1 MIDILFVVGFA
12 ALPLVTWLL
21 SRSVTWTSV
30 SLVFGFA
37 VAGNAVQSLIALG
50 MDWNVRGLQSL
61 VLGTMIVVAV
71 LAGLSRRGGG
81 SLRRQALLIGAP
93 AVLIGLFL
101 IAMRVMAPDS
111 PGPLTAVGYLINHPQ
126 AEDNAK
132 WLHLAAQLAD
142 GRAIEFSGY
151 AGGPLLL
158 LMSMVAALISVL
170 SMILLGGVNEV
181 AVAVNTVVGTQFL
194 LIALVPFALAPWA
207 ERRVSMRGDGRSFVP
222 GPAVLV
228 AAFVLFVASS
238 VVTSFGHLSLQFVLF
253 LLVLWSSTFLTRV
266 DGRARLLATL
276 AVVGAASVWIP
287 LNVLGLG
294 LLVVAFVWTIRGRD
308 WWGLGATVLTLAA
321 VWDALISSTLF
332 LLGIQIGSP
341 DGAAPGAD
349 GEATVGGPSLQ
360 TSLDAQ
366 IDTAKS
372 LFTAPGGVEQVQP
385 LVGALALAVVV
396 FCVWLLCG
404 GRDPGRAVWARF
416 APIGVLAAYLVA
428 IQVADAIATG
438 GAPHYGGH
446 KLAFALT
453 IMALVSAL
461 PLAIAGLDRGR
472 AGMTPT
478 RWAAVGGVV
487 VLLTLDTMLPRAISA
502 LSPMLWPAVDAENPP
517 YWSAFEVRDLADQPI
532 STLPIACAFAPPQAA
547 LPTAL
552 PLGQQSYNCT
562 RMLLG
567 MTGLE
572 SEAAVLVDWLRT
584 DWLSNE
590 PHWEDFHGRLLSRAG
605 ELGGRSIVLMNKDG
619 GVAGFTTLGQLTER
633 YAPPLG

>member
-1 MIDILFVVGFA
+1 MFDLLFVVGFV
-12 ALPLVTWLL
+12 ALPVVAWVL
-21 SRSVTWTSV
+21 SRSVTWTAV
-30 SLVFGFA
+30 ALVFGFA

-50 MDWNVRGLQSL
+50 VDWNVRGLQGL
-61 VLGTMIVVAV
+61 VLAVMIVVAV
-71 LAGLSRRGGG
+71 VAGFARRGAG
-81 SLRRQALLIGAP
+81 SMRRQVLLIGVP
-93 AVLIGLFL
+93 SVVIGLFL
-101 IAMRVMAPDS
+101 IAMRLMAPDS

-194 LIALVPFALAPWA
+194 LIALVPFGLAPWV
-207 ERRVSMRGDGRSFVP
+207 ERRVSLRGNRRAFVP
-222 GPAVLV
+222 GPAVV
-228 AAFVLFVASS
+228 VSAFVLFVASS
-238 VVTSFGHLSLQFVLF
+238 VVTSFGHLSLQFVLL

-266 DGRARLLATL
+266 PGQARLLTTL

-294 LLVVAFVWTIRGRD
+294 LVVGAFVWTIRGRD
-308 WWGLGATVLTLAA
+308 WWGLGATALTLAA

-341 DGAAPGAD
+341 EGGTSAVS
-349 GEATVGGPSLQ
+349 GESTLPGPSVQ

-366 IDTAKS
+366 IETAKS

-385 LVGALALAVVV
+385 MVGALALGVVV
-396 FCVWLLCG
+396 LCVWLLSG
-404 GRDPGRAVWARF
+404 GRGPQRAVWARF
-416 APIGVLAAYLVA
+416 APIVVLSAYLVA
-428 IQVADAIATG
+428 IQIADAIATG

-472 AGMTPT
+472 AGMTPA

-487 VLLTLDTMLPRAISA
+487 VLLTLDTMLPRALSA
-502 LSPMLWPAVDAENPP
+502 LSPMLWPAVDAGNPP
-517 YWSAFEVRDLADQPI
+517 YWSAFEVRDQAEQ
-532 STLPIACAFAPPQAA
+532 STSSLPIACAFAPPQAA

-572 SEAAVLVDWLRT
+572 SDAAVLVDWLRT

-590 PHWEDFHGRLLSRAG
+590 SHWDDFHGRLVSRAG
-605 ELGGRSIVLMNKDG
+605 EIGGRSIVLMNEDG
-619 GVAGFTTLGQLTER
+619 GVAGFTTLGQLTDR
-633 YAPPLG
+633 YVPVP

>member
-1 MIDILFVVGFA
+1 VVI
-12 ALPLVTWLL
+12 
-21 SRSVTWTSV
+21 
-30 SLVFGFA
+30 A
-37 VAGNAVQSLIALG
+37 V
-50 MDWNVRGLQSL
+50 
-61 VLGTMIVVAV
+61 
-71 LAGLSRRGGG
+71 
-81 SLRRQALLIGAP
+81 
-93 AVLIGLFL
+93 FL

-111 PGPLTAVGYLINHPQ
+111 PGALTAVGYLINHPQ

-151 AGGPLLL
+151 AGAPLLL
-158 LMSMVAALISVL
+158 VMSMVAALISVL

-194 LIALVPFALAPWA
+194 LIALVPFGLAPWV
-207 ERRVSMRGDGRSFVP
+207 ERRVALRGDGRSFVP

-228 AAFVLFVASS
+228 SAFVLFIASS
-238 VVTSFGHLSLQFVLF
+238 VITSFGHLSLQFVLL

-266 DGRARLLATL
+266 PGRARLLTTL

-308 WWGLGATVLTLAA
+308 WWGLGAAALTLAA

-341 DGAAPGAD
+341 DDGVQAVEEPGSSD
-349 GEATVGGPSLQ
+349 SLQ

-385 LVGALALAVVV
+385 LVGALALGIVV
-396 FCVWLLCG
+396 FGVWLMWG
-404 GRDPGRAVWARF
+404 GRGPQRAVWARF
-416 APIGVLAAYLVA
+416 APIVVLSAYLVG
-428 IQVADAIATG
+428 IQVADAFATG

-446 KLAFALT
+446 KLAFALAV
-453 IMALVSAL
+453 MALVSAL

-502 LSPMLWPAVDAENPP
+502 LSPMLWPAVDAENPL
-517 YWSAFEVRDLADQPI
+517 YWSAFEVRDQAEQPL
-532 STLPIACAFAPPQAA
+532 SSLPIACAFAPPQAS

-572 SEAAVLVDWLRT
+572 SDAAVLVDWLRT

-590 PHWEDFHGRLLSRAG
+590 PHWDDFHGRLVSRVG
-605 ELGGRSIVLMNKDG
+605 DLGGRSIVLMNEDG

-633 YAPPLG
+633 YAPRPE